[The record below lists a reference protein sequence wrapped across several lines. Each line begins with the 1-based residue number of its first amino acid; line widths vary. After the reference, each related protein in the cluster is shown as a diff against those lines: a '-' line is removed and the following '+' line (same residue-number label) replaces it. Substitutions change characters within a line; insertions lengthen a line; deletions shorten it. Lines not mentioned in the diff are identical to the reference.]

1 MEVSPTVMNRFCN
14 LTKIARQLHEEAT
27 PIKSL
32 DEPKL
37 YEVPAS
43 DIGDLGNALQLL
55 GEQVLMEDEKWE
67 NPMKRQSFWKHV
79 ELSESKK
86 RKHPLQVDDRIGE
99 KSDMNDTLSIFSIII
114 YIGIGVLLGY
124 NVVCLYHIKKT
135 IKALKKMR

>member
-55 GEQVLMEDEKWE
+55 GEQILMEDEK
-67 NPMKRQSFWKHV
+67 
-79 ELSESKK
+79 
-86 RKHPLQVDDRIGE
+86 
-99 KSDMNDTLSIFSIII
+99 
-114 YIGIGVLLGY
+114 
-124 NVVCLYHIKKT
+124 
-135 IKALKKMR
+135 